1 MTVKQV
7 CLGIAVAGVVAGTG
21 SAVAT
26 AVAYAE
32 PGSSDSQSTA
42 GPSSPSSSSSS
53 SSATARSRKHTP
65 KPGVATTPRRASGTT
80 RDTSESDTVS
90 TPASTPGAASTS
102 TVSRRGVARVAK
114 PTITTVDQPAN
125 TGSAAAVTPAV
136 ATSPA
141 TALPASV
148 KLLPALPNPM
158 PLPVPPLPAPTVPV
172 APASALTIT
181 STGYSYR
188 ARSARAAA
196 ALVVAQDVV
205 DPSNVHVL
213 VIGVD
218 GTNMRRI
225 LADPTNVNF
234 LNLMGAS
241 TTGIASIAGHTT
253 ISNPS
258 WTAILTGAWDNQ
270 SGVINNVFTPD
281 TYDKWPTV
289 FTQLEA
295 YNPDIR
301 TMAIADWSV
310 ITDIAGAGAIGA
322 DTVTFVPQVP
332 GDANWSLTD
341 AGVTDQTVAALQ
353 GAQAPNFLF
362 SYLVQVDEAGHE
374 YGGGSTQYAEAIHRT
389 DTNIGEIMAAVA
401 AREAAGEDW
410 TVIVV
415 TDHGHQPQ
423 VGFGHGFQSPDE
435 TSTWVIANGDDFGAG
450 QLNLAYS
457 IVDVTPTVMHLFGG
471 PAPQGSTGVSLTTL
485 DQSDVTPTNLQQAI
499 KDAIASQGWPDI
511 ATNVALSARTI
522 FATLPYW
529 VDGTVYTLTSE
540 LQHIVSQNIFL
551 ISPLAAVAE
560 AAVRVIGGVVYAA
573 TDALAQLV
581 AWMTGVDIFAKG
593 YPIDPQPAATEPT
606 ELVA

>member
-1 MTVKQV
+1 MTVKKV
-7 CLGIAVAGVVAGTG
+7 CLGIAVAGVLAGTG

-32 PGSSDSQSTA
+32 PGSSDSQSGATA
-42 GPSSPSSSSSS
+42 GPPASSSPS
-53 SSATARSRKHTP
+53 TARARKQATKTVATSTPRGAGSGSTATTGSDPVSTAPAAASVSTPTSRRTVARAA
-65 KPGVATTPRRASGTT
+65 KPGVAGDVAASSTQSSQTT
-80 RDTSESDTVS
+80 
-90 TPASTPGAASTS
+90 GAASPAPAAS
-102 TVSRRGVARVAK
+102 VERA
-114 PTITTVDQPAN
+114 PTLPDPLPVP
-125 TGSAAAVTPAV
+125 
-136 ATSPA
+136 
-141 TALPASV
+141 ALPAS
-148 KLLPALPNPM
+148 
-158 PLPVPPLPAPTVPV
+158 TV
-172 APASALTIT
+172 TIT

-188 ARSARAAA
+188 ARSASAAA
-196 ALVVAQDVV
+196 ALVVAQDAV
-205 DPSNVHVL
+205 DPTNVHVL
-213 VIGVD
+213 VLGVD

-234 LNLMGAS
+234 FALMGAS
-241 TTGIASIAGHTT
+241 TTGIASIVGHTT

-295 YNPDIR
+295 YNREID

-310 ITDIAGAGAIGA
+310 ITDIAGAGAIKA

-332 GDANWSLTD
+332 GDSNWSQTD
-341 AGVTDQTVAALQ
+341 AAVTSATVAALQ
-353 GAQAPNFLF
+353 GTDAPNFLF
-362 SYLVQVDEAGHE
+362 SYLVQVDEAGHQ
-374 YGGGSTQYAEAIHRT
+374 YGGASPQYAEAIHRT
-389 DTNIGEIMAAVA
+389 DTNLGQIMAAVA

-435 TSTWVIANGDDFGAG
+435 TSTWVIANGDSFGAG
-450 QLNLAYS
+450 KLNLAYS
-457 IVDVTPTVMHLFGG
+457 IVDVTPTVMDLFGG

-485 DQSDVTPTNLQQAI
+485 GQSQVTPANLQQAI
-499 KDAIASQGWPDI
+499 TDAIATQGWPDI

-529 VDGTVYTLTSE
+529 VEGTISTLTSE
-540 LQHIVSQNIFL
+540 LQKIASQNIFL
-551 ISPLAAVAE
+551 ISPLAQVAT

-581 AWMTGVDIFAKG
+581 AWMTGVDIFSQG
-593 YPIDPQPAATEPT
+593 YPIDPPPAATRPS